1 MRISVIGAGSWG
13 TAVSWLLGGKGH
25 EVRLWSR
32 ENEIADG
39 INADH
44 RNPMY
49 LKDVVLTD
57 GVFATPDVE
66 EALTGAEAVVMVT
79 PSMGVRTTAESMA
92 GFPGPVPRCSRAR
105 GRRPPVRAKPPS
117 CPRPRPAQAAPL
129 ASVRATERPA
139 CLRATAHRMS

>member
-1 MRISVIGAGSWG
+1 MRISVVGAGSWG

-32 ENEIADG
+32 EEEIADS

-49 LKDVVLTD
+49 LKDVVLTES
-57 GVFATPDVE
+57 VFATPDIG
-66 EALTGAEAVVMVT
+66 EALRGAEAVVMVT

-92 GFPGPVPRCSRAR
+92 VGGLAGAAARLREVAQPGDLVLTLGA
-105 GRRPPVRAKPPS
+105 GNVY
-117 CPRPRPAQAAPL
+117 QAGDEL
-129 ASVRATERPA
+129 
-139 CLRATAHRMS
+139 LRILG